1 MVCLCLC
8 VWRGLSPKASQAPSG
23 SPGISSSLQALGFP
37 GLSPAGCW
45 GSPWIPQHRSSNP
58 RALPAAP
65 SPRSDPR
72 RAACPFKSGPADI
85 TAGGGAGPAPGSAA
99 AAGPGSALRPPAA
112 LGTPARDAP
121 SRLLQ
126 PPRPQAPPQAWPEPQ
141 SLSGEPQDCPCS
153 LSFSGSLS
161 PSVSLSVSFPSS
173 RCLGLSISQPRACE
187 RLPVSLS
194 LSDLFT
200 SRAPEA
206 LSPRTAGS

>member
-85 TAGGGAGPAPGSAA
+85 TAGGGGLARLPAPRRLQDPAPLCA
-99 AAGPGSALRPPAA
+99 RLLLWGPRPGTPPPASSSRPDPRLRPRPGQSPSPYQGSPRIAPA
-112 LGTPARDAP
+112 LSP
-121 SRLLQ
+121 SQGLSL
-126 PPRPQAPPQAWPEPQ
+126 PLSLCL
-141 SLSGEPQDCPCS
+141 SLSLAQGVWVS
-153 LSFSGSLS
+153 ASLS
-161 PSVSLSVSFPSS
+161 PGPVSVSLSL
-173 RCLGLSISQPRACE
+173 C
-187 RLPVSLS
+187 LS
-194 LSDLFT
+194 LTCSL
-200 SRAPEA
+200 PEPQK
-206 LSPRTAGS
+206 L

>member
-1 MVCLCLC
+1 MVCLCLY

-85 TAGGGAGPAPGSAA
+85 TAGGGGAGPAPGSAA

-126 PPRPQAPPQAWPEPQ
+126 LPRAQAPPQACPEPQ

-153 LSFSGSLS
+153 LLLRGSLS
-161 PSVSLSVSFPSS
+161 LCLSLCLSLSLAQGVWVSASLSPGPVSVSLSL
-173 RCLGLSISQPRACE
+173 CLS
-187 RLPVSLS
+187 VSL
-194 LSDLFT
+194 
-200 SRAPEA
+200 
-206 LSPRTAGS
+206 